1 MVPLYLMAAALH
13 HLARASPMPV
23 LVRIRPWVSASADC
37 VRSQPRREA
46 ASRREGLA
54 AQGRLSVNTETR
66 AAGINIRSHRATSGE
81 LKTIAAILEAP
92 VIEGLF
98 MHLACDEL
106 QSASQGA
113 DLNAVR
119 IG

>member
-1 MVPLYLMAAALH
+1 MDLLNPDV
-13 HLARASPMPV
+13 
-23 LVRIRPWVSASADC
+23 W
-37 VRSQPRREA
+37 
-46 ASRREGLA
+46 
-54 AQGRLSVNTETR
+54 
-66 AAGINIRSHRATSGE
+66 
-81 LKTIAAILEAP
+81 KTIAAILEAP

-98 MHLACDEL
+98 MRLACDEL

>member
-1 MVPLYLMAAALH
+1 
-13 HLARASPMPV
+13 
-23 LVRIRPWVSASADC
+23 VS
-37 VRSQPRREA
+37 SQPRREA

-54 AQGRLSVNTETR
+54 GQGWAFDEHGDSRCRPSTVDRT
-66 AAGINIRSHRATSGE
+66 GATSGE